1 MRLNH
6 LSLADFRSYAGLELS
21 LEAGVGVF
29 VGPNGQGKTNILEAI
44 GYLANQGS
52 HRVAQDAPLVRAGA
66 ERAVVRGAIRHEERT
81 ALVELEINPGR
92 SNRARLNRASVNRP
106 RDVLGYLRTVL
117 FAPEDLALVKGDPSE
132 RRRFLDELLVA
143 RAPRY
148 AAVRA
153 DYERALKQRNALL
166 RSASMVRRA
175 ARGGQTP
182 DLGTLDVWDAH
193 LAKAGAQLL
202 AARLGVLRA
211 LTPLIDKA
219 YGTIAGHPGATLE
232 YRPSFPLDP
241 DADDGAAGRSS
252 ATAQSTHAGVAV
264 SAPIAAQGRP
274 DAARLEAAL
283 AAALAGSRPDEVER
297 GITLVGPHR
306 DDLLLAIDH
315 GGGPLPAKGYASHGE
330 SWSFAL
336 AVKLAS
342 YELLRSD
349 GIEPVL
355 LLDDVFAELDS
366 SRRAHLVSVAA
377 SAEQVLITAAVDA
390 DVPPELRGVRYSVT
404 KGAVMR
410 RDGGDDVP
418 TASSHN
424 PVGNDNS
431 GHYDFKRDDA
441 VDPDDANPDDA
452 AYDHGQD
459 APEHPE

>member
-1 MRLNH
+1 
-6 LSLADFRSYAGLELS
+6 LADFRSYAGLELP

-29 VGPNGQGKTNILEAI
+29 VGRNGQGKTNVIEAI

-66 ERAVVRGAIRHEERT
+66 ERAVVRGAVRHEDRT

-92 SNRARLNRASVNRP
+92 SNRARLNRAPVNRP

-132 RRRFLDELLVA
+132 RRRFIDELLVA

-182 DLGTLDVWDAH
+182 DLSTLDVWDAH

-202 AARLGVLRA
+202 AARLGLLRA
-211 LTPLIDKA
+211 LTPLVDKA
-219 YGTIAGHPGATLE
+219 YGTIAGHPGATME
-232 YRPSFPLDP
+232 YRPSCPLDP
-241 DADDGAAGRSS
+241 DARADGAADPQSTIES
-252 ATAQSTHAGVAV
+252 ATGPHATTAT
-264 SAPIAAQGRP
+264 ATANRPP
-274 DAARLEAAL
+274 DASQLEAAL
-283 AAALAGSRPDEVER
+283 AEALARSRPDEVDR

-306 DDLLLAIDH
+306 DDVLFAIDY
-315 GGGPLPAKGYASHGE
+315 GSGPLPAKAYASHGE

-336 AVKLAS
+336 AVKLAA

-366 SRRAHLVSVAA
+366 SRRAHLVAVAA

-390 DVPPELRGVRYSVT
+390 DVPAELGGVRYDVT
-404 KGAVMR
+404 KGSVTR
-410 RDGGDDVP
+410 RDEVGD
-418 TASSHN
+418 S
-424 PVGNDNS
+424 
-431 GHYDFKRDDA
+431 
-441 VDPDDANPDDA
+441 DA
-452 AYDHGQD
+452 AHD
-459 APEHPE
+459 AITDVTAAIGDADATEDASEQSA

>member
-1 MRLNH
+1 MRLSH
-6 LSLADFRSYAGLELS
+6 LSLADFRSYAGLELP

-29 VGPNGQGKTNILEAI
+29 VGPNGQGKTNVIEAI

-66 ERAVVRGAIRHEERT
+66 ERAVVRGAIIHEERT

-92 SNRARLNRASVNRP
+92 SNRARLNRSPVNRP

-117 FAPEDLALVKGDPSE
+117 FAPEDLALVKGDPAE

-175 ARGGQTP
+175 ARGGQAA
-182 DLGTLDVWDAH
+182 DLSTLDVWDAH

-202 AARLGVLRA
+202 LARLGLLRA
-211 LTPLIDKA
+211 LSPLVDKA
-219 YGTIAGHPGATLE
+219 YGTIAGHPGAVLD
-232 YRPSFPLDP
+232 YRSSCPLDP
-241 DADDGAAGRSS
+241 DARDDGDGWQTATNSAAASPG
-252 ATAQSTHAGVAV
+252 AGPAAADRKPDVA
-264 SAPIAAQGRP
+264 G
-274 DAARLEAAL
+274 LEAAL
-283 AAALAGSRPDEVER
+283 AAALARSRPDEVER
-297 GITLVGPHR
+297 GVTLVGPHR
-306 DDLLLAIDH
+306 DDVLLAIDH

-336 AVKLAS
+336 AVKLAA
-342 YELLRSD
+342 YELLRHD

-390 DVPPELRGVRYSVT
+390 DVPSELRGARYSVT
-404 KGAVMR
+404 KGAVAR
-410 RDGGDDVP
+410 RSRDGAATP
-418 TASSHN
+418 THG
-424 PVGNDNS
+424 P
-431 GHYDFKRDDA
+431 
-441 VDPDDANPDDA
+441 DPDGDVHDARGRA
-452 AYDHGQD
+452 G
-459 APEHPE
+459 

>member
-1 MRLNH
+1 VRLSH
-6 LSLADFRSYAGLELS
+6 LSLADFRSYAGLELP

-29 VGPNGQGKTNILEAI
+29 VGRNGQGKTNVIEAI

-66 ERAVVRGAIRHEERT
+66 ERAVVRGAVRHEDRT

-92 SNRARLNRASVNRP
+92 SNRARLNRAPVNRP

-132 RRRFLDELLVA
+132 RRRFIDELLVA

-166 RSASMVRRA
+166 RSASMMRRA
-175 ARGGQTP
+175 ARGGQAP
-182 DLGTLDVWDAH
+182 DLSTLDVWDAH

-202 AARLGVLRA
+202 AARLRLLRA
-211 LTPLIDKA
+211 LTPLVDKA
-219 YGTIAGHPGATLE
+219 YGTIAGHPGATME
-232 YRPSFPLDP
+232 YRPSCPLDP
-241 DADDGAAGRSS
+241 DTSVEDQ
-252 ATAQSTHAGVAV
+252 QSTADSASASNATTSGATVANR
-264 SAPIAAQGRP
+264 PP
-274 DAARLEAAL
+274 DASELEAAL
-283 AAALAGSRPDEVER
+283 AAALARSRPDEVDR

-306 DDLLLAIDH
+306 DDVLFAIDY
-315 GGGPLPAKGYASHGE
+315 GSGPLAAKAYASHGE

-366 SRRAHLVSVAA
+366 SRRAHLVAVAA

-390 DVPPELRGVRYSVT
+390 DVPAELGGVRYDVT
-404 KGAVMR
+404 KGAVTR
-410 RDGGDDVP
+410 RDAQDESEPAAEGEATVS
-418 TASSHN
+418 ASEPS
-424 PVGNDNS
+424 
-431 GHYDFKRDDA
+431 A
-441 VDPDDANPDDA
+441 
-452 AYDHGQD
+452 
-459 APEHPE
+459 

>member
-1 MRLNH
+1 MRLSH
-6 LSLADFRSYAGLELS
+6 LSLADFRSYAGLELP
-21 LEAGVGVF
+21 LETGVGVF
-29 VGPNGQGKTNILEAI
+29 VGRNGQGKTNVIEAI

-66 ERAVVRGAIRHEERT
+66 ERAVLRGAVRHEDRT

-92 SNRARLNRASVNRP
+92 SNRARLNRAPVNRP

-166 RSASMVRRA
+166 RSASMMRRA
-175 ARGGQTP
+175 ARGGQAP
-182 DLGTLDVWDAH
+182 DLSTLDVWDAH

-202 AARLGVLRA
+202 AARLGLLRA
-211 LTPLIDKA
+211 LTPLVDKA
-219 YGTIAGHPGATLE
+219 YGTIAGHSGAAME
-232 YRPSFPLDP
+232 YRPSCPLDP
-241 DADDGAAGRSS
+241 DAPVDDPGRQQSTADSATASS
-252 ATAQSTHAGVAV
+252 ATATNR
-264 SAPIAAQGRP
+264 PP
-274 DAARLEAAL
+274 DASELEAAL
-283 AAALAGSRPDEVER
+283 AAALARSRPDEVDR

-306 DDLLLAIDH
+306 DDVLFAIDY
-315 GGGPLPAKGYASHGE
+315 GSGPLPAKAYASHGE

-342 YELLRSD
+342 YELLRAD

-366 SRRAHLVSVAA
+366 SRRAHLVAVAA

-390 DVPPELRGVRYSVT
+390 DVPAELGGVRYDVT

-410 RDGGDDVP
+410 RDAQDEREPAADGEAI
-418 TASSHN
+418 TSAS
-424 PVGNDNS
+424 
-431 GHYDFKRDDA
+431 
-441 VDPDDANPDDA
+441 
-452 AYDHGQD
+452 
-459 APEHPE
+459 EHST

>member
-1 MRLNH
+1 MRLSH
-6 LSLADFRSYAGLELS
+6 LSLADFRSYAGLELP

-29 VGPNGQGKTNILEAI
+29 VGRNGQGKTNVIEAI

-66 ERAVVRGAIRHEERT
+66 ERAVVRGAVRHEDRT

-92 SNRARLNRASVNRP
+92 SNRARLNRAPVNRP

-132 RRRFLDELLVA
+132 RRRFIDELLVA

-166 RSASMVRRA
+166 RSASMMRRA
-175 ARGGQTP
+175 ARGGQAP
-182 DLGTLDVWDAH
+182 DLSTLDVWDAH

-202 AARLGVLRA
+202 AARLRLLRA
-211 LTPLIDKA
+211 LTPLVDKT
-219 YGTIAGHPGATLE
+219 YGTIAGHPGATME
-232 YRPSFPLDP
+232 YRPSCPLGPEAVASNAAPANRAP
-241 DADDGAAGRSS
+241 DAS
-252 ATAQSTHAGVAV
+252 A
-264 SAPIAAQGRP
+264 
-274 DAARLEAAL
+274 LEAAL
-283 AAALAGSRPDEVER
+283 ATALTHSRPDEVER

-306 DDLLLAIDH
+306 DDVLFAIDY
-315 GGGPLPAKGYASHGE
+315 GSGPLPAKAYASHGE

-366 SRRAHLVSVAA
+366 SRRAHLVAVAA
-377 SAEQVLITAAVDA
+377 CAEQVLITAAVDA
-390 DVPPELRGVRYSVT
+390 DVPAELGGVRYEVT
-404 KGAVMR
+404 KGSVTRRGERGEDEPAGTIHSPADGAV
-410 RDGGDDVP
+410 
-418 TASSHN
+418 
-424 PVGNDNS
+424 
-431 GHYDFKRDDA
+431 
-441 VDPDDANPDDA
+441 DDA
-452 AYDHGQD
+452 AAAAAGE
-459 APEHPE
+459 ATSTGEAVSGASERSA

>member
-1 MRLNH
+1 MRLSH
-6 LSLADFRSYAGLELS
+6 LSLADFRSYAGLELP

-29 VGPNGQGKTNILEAI
+29 VGRNGQGKTNVIEAI

-66 ERAVVRGAIRHEERT
+66 ERAVVRGAVRHEDRT

-92 SNRARLNRASVNRP
+92 SNRARLNRAPVNRP

-132 RRRFLDELLVA
+132 RRRFIDELLVA

-166 RSASMVRRA
+166 RSASMMRRA
-175 ARGGQTP
+175 ARGGQAA
-182 DLGTLDVWDAH
+182 DLSTLDVWDAH

-202 AARLGVLRA
+202 AARLGLLRA
-211 LTPLIDKA
+211 LTPLVDKA
-219 YGTIAGHPGATLE
+219 YGTIAGHPGATME
-232 YRPSFPLDP
+232 YRPSCPLDP
-241 DADDGAAGRSS
+241 DARVDDLARQQSTADSATASS
-252 ATAQSTHAGVAV
+252 ATAANR
-264 SAPIAAQGRP
+264 PP
-274 DAARLEAAL
+274 DASELEAAL
-283 AAALAGSRPDEVER
+283 AAALARSRPDEVDR

-306 DDLLLAIDH
+306 DDVLFAIDY
-315 GGGPLPAKGYASHGE
+315 GNGPLPAKAYASHGE

-342 YELLRSD
+342 YELLRAD

-366 SRRAHLVSVAA
+366 SRRAHLVAVAA

-390 DVPPELRGVRYSVT
+390 DVPAELGGVRYDVT

-410 RDGGDDVP
+410 RDTQDEREPAADGEA
-418 TASSHN
+418 TASAS
-424 PVGNDNS
+424 
-431 GHYDFKRDDA
+431 
-441 VDPDDANPDDA
+441 
-452 AYDHGQD
+452 
-459 APEHPE
+459 EHST

>member
-1 MRLNH
+1 MRLSH
-6 LSLADFRSYAGLELS
+6 LSLVDFRSYAGLELP
-21 LEAGVGVF
+21 LEAGVGVL
-29 VGPNGQGKTNILEAI
+29 VGRNGQGKTNVIEAI
-44 GYLANQGS
+44 GYLANQAS

-66 ERAVVRGAIRHEERT
+66 ERAVVRGAVWHEDRT

-92 SNRARLNRASVNRP
+92 SNRARLNRSPVNRP

-132 RRRFLDELLVA
+132 RRRFIDELLVA

-153 DYERALKQRNALL
+153 DYDRALKQRNALL

-182 DLGTLDVWDAH
+182 DLSTLDVWDAH

-202 AARLGVLRA
+202 AARLGLLRGLA
-211 LTPLIDKA
+211 PLVDKA
-219 YGTIAGHPGATLE
+219 YGTIAGHPGANLE
-232 YRPSFPLDP
+232 YRPSCPLETET
-241 DADDGAAGRSS
+241 AAE
-252 ATAQSTHAGVAV
+252 
-264 SAPIAAQGRP
+264 
-274 DAARLEAAL
+274 LEVAL
-283 AAALAGSRPDEVER
+283 AEALTRSRPDEVER

-306 DDLLLAIDH
+306 DDLALTIDY
-315 GGGPLPAKGYASHGE
+315 GSGPLPAKGYASHGE

-366 SRRAHLVSVAA
+366 ARRAHLVSVASA
-377 SAEQVLITAAVDA
+377 AEQVLITAAVEQ
-390 DVPPELRGVRYSVT
+390 DVPAELGGVRYSVGNGEVT
-404 KGAVMR
+404 KGSAR
-410 RDGGDDVP
+410 SAADLGN
-418 TASSHN
+418 TASERV
-424 PVGNDNS
+424 PERADAENS
-431 GHYDFKRDDA
+431 SPEDTAPADAPSDDA
-441 VDPDDANPDDA
+441 PSDDAPSDDA
-452 AYDHGQD
+452 AER
-459 APEHPE
+459 AR